1 MFNNRD
7 RFEYYKEAIYK
18 DFIWSAD
25 QKVRIKGY
33 KMIYITINTFPGF
46 KNI

>member
-1 MFNNRD
+1 M
-7 RFEYYKEAIYK
+7 YK

-25 QKVRIKGY
+25 RKIKIKGY
-33 KMIYITINTFPGF
+33 GIIYITINTFPGP